1 MVDFSKKI
9 YNTNKFRSP
18 ALSFLATGAY
28 CNYPKGT
35 SEYFSFWETE
45 MDRCINGF
53 TADDG
58 DYITGYNY
66 FYLNY
71 CPIQRIIYK
80 ITKDAKGHDVVKK
93 TRETAFPD
101 FYDYDYYYFLSIE
114 EAENQGKHLC
124 VAKARRKGFEQPESE
139 EVLTPNGFVTMGSLK
154 VGDFVMN
161 PDGRACKV
169 IEINEQGEQEVYEVE
184 LQDGRKVRCG
194 ENHLWSTINS
204 TRGKLHIKTTKEYS
218 KLKLKQGSKGKEFYP
233 YKLPSVRPIDFEQPP
248 GKIDPYVL
256 GVLLGDGYICG
267 SQIKFST
274 DDIFIV
280 EELSKRLPNYTIK
293 PLTDKFQYVIISNQ
307 KGIHELGRELKTLGL
322 RVKADKKFIPLE
334 YKLAPIEYRMEL
346 LQGLMDTDGS
356 CTNGASTFVSTSEQ
370 LVDDVAFLCRSLGIR
385 CKKSNEIPGRSNV
398 DFGNGNFSNTLPH
411 WELTIITEEN
421 VFKLPRKLEKLRHDR
436 TYKYNAIGLKS
447 IKSLGYKEKQR
458 CIIVDHDN
466 SLYLTKDFIPT
477 HNSYKGG
484 AMLCRNFFLIPN
496 SKSYVY
502 AANKQYLTEDGILTK
517 AWDYMDFI
525 DGNTAWGKKRQVSN
539 TAMRRRASML
549 VTDDYGN
556 KVEIGYKSEIM
567 GVSIKDNPDSVRGK
581 AGKLILWEEAGSNNQ
596 LEAAWQIARP
606 SVEQDGVAFGLMIMF
621 GTGGDEGDNV
631 AGLRNAFYDPKA
643 FNCIEFDNI
652 WDEGAQGGKPCGFFV
667 PQHTNLDIRDENG
680 KRLYMDEDG
689 NTLHEKAREFILNL
703 REEELKS
710 AKSSQQVDRYCAE
723 HCLDKNTWIS
733 TEDGVSR
740 IKDNPKAWMTGIRK
754 IYEVTTEDGTKVLAT
769 DNHPFFNGEKYICLR
784 DLKVGDTIKYYNT
797 IFSTE
802 YQYVEIPGLIPATN
816 FKLKIDEDWAKFIGL
831 FLGDGSFYGKQGKIS
846 VIFDK
851 KDISSFKWCSEF
863 IIKNFGNATVSDS
876 GKNKGAWELNVT
888 RINSTNV
895 FKALDLIKSS
905 SSGTLKRYVH
915 VPEYIMKSPKS
926 VVAAFL
932 SGLFD
937 SDGFSTKDGTRIGF
951 FSKNIE
957 LLYDMQF
964 LLRGFDIHA
973 KISSRQQKNGNGYVY
988 TENKLNLHKIDI
1000 PVFREQIGFLSDRK
1014 NNNIELSSAVR
1025 KTKDY
1030 HYSKITSIEYIKEDE
1045 AWDIETST
1053 HALSANGIWVHNSET
1068 PAEAFTELS
1077 GNIFPK
1083 KELQKQLAKIRTN
1096 KKLANAKQVGYLTE
1110 VKGEIV
1116 WNISKNKND
1125 IKEFPLPKTADP
1137 TGAVVIWEHPVKDAP
1152 FGLYVAGIDPYD
1164 QDQSGTNSLGCC
1176 LIYKRFQDFESYQD
1190 VIVAEYT
1197 GRPKT
1202 AEEFYENVRK
1212 LLKYYNA
1219 KAMVENQNTGIFTY
1233 FNNKHCNYLLADQPD
1248 IIRDITNSSKVNRG
1262 KGCHMTK
1269 EIKAWGID
1277 RIKEWLEEDLGN
1289 DTLRLNTIMSEPLL
1303 EELIKYNEKINV
1315 DRVMALLQIMIYKE
1329 QLYNYQVKQKTEK
1342 EKQIRLFNAPLFKN
1356 YDNTY
1361 EPQINNSFSTTT
1373 YMFTN

>member
-1 MVDFSKKI
+1 MVDFTKKI
-9 YNTNKFRSP
+9 LNSDKFRSP
-18 ALSFLATGAY
+18 ALTFLTTGAY
-28 CNYPKGT
+28 CSYPRGT
-35 SEYFSFWETE
+35 SEYYSFWETE
-45 MDRCINGF
+45 MDRCINGY
-53 TADDG
+53 TAEDG
-58 DYITGYNY
+58 DFITGYHY

-71 CPIQRIIYK
+71 CPIVRQSYEQVVNRRTG
-80 ITKDAKGHDVVKK
+80 ITEWKSVSKR
-93 TRETAFPD
+93 TFPD
-101 FYDYDYYYFLSIE
+101 FYDYDYFYFQAIE
-114 EAENQGKHLC
+114 EAQEEGKHLC
-124 VAKARRKGFEQPESE
+124 VAKARRKG
-139 EVLTPNGFVTMGSLK
+139 
-154 VGDFVMN
+154 
-161 PDGRACKV
+161 
-169 IEINEQGEQEVYEVE
+169 
-184 LQDGRKVRCG
+184 
-194 ENHLWSTINS
+194 
-204 TRGKLHIKTTKEYS
+204 YS
-218 KLKLKQGSKGKEFYP
+218 FK
-233 YKLPSVRPIDFEQPP
+233 
-248 GKIDPYVL
+248 
-256 GVLLGDGYICG
+256 
-267 SQIKFST
+267 
-274 DDIFIV
+274 
-280 EELSKRLPNYTIK
+280 
-293 PLTDKFQYVIISNQ
+293 
-307 KGIHELGRELKTLGL
+307 
-322 RVKADKKFIPLE
+322 
-334 YKLAPIEYRMEL
+334 
-346 LQGLMDTDGS
+346 
-356 CTNGASTFVSTSEQ
+356 GAS
-370 LVDDVAFLCRSLGIR
+370 
-385 CKKSNEIPGRSNV
+385 
-398 DFGNGNFSNTLPH
+398 
-411 WELTIITEEN
+411 
-421 VFKLPRKLEKLRHDR
+421 
-436 TYKYNAIGLKS
+436 
-447 IKSLGYKEKQR
+447 
-458 CIIVDHDN
+458 
-466 SLYLTKDFIPT
+466 
-477 HNSYKGG
+477 
-484 AMLCRNFFLIPN
+484 MLCRNFFLIPN

-502 AANKQYLTEDGILTK
+502 ASNKQYLTDDGILTK

-525 DGNTAWGKKRQVSN
+525 DEFTAWGKKRQVAN

-549 VTDDYGN
+549 VTDEFGN
-556 KVEIGYKSEIM
+556 KVEVGYKSEII
-567 GVSIKDNPDSVRGK
+567 GVSLKDNPDSVRGK
-581 AGKLILWEEAGSNNQ
+581 RGMLILWEEAGTFAE
-596 LEAAWQIARP
+596 LKAAWEIARP
-606 SVEQDGVAFGLMIMF
+606 SVEHDGVAFGLMIMF
-621 GTGGDEGDNV
+621 GTGGDQGDAV
-631 AGLRNAFYDPKA
+631 EPLREAFYNPES
-643 FNCIEFDNI
+643 FNCLGFNNI
-652 WDEGAQGGKPCGFFV
+652 WDEGYSDKKCGFFI
-667 PQHTNLDIRDENG
+667 PQHTNLDTRDENG
-680 KRLYMDEDG
+680 NRMFMDKDG
-689 NTLHEKAREFILNL
+689 NTLHEKAKKFILDL
-703 REEELKS
+703 REKELKNT
-710 AKSSQQVDRYCAE
+710 KSSQQIDRYCAE

-831 FLGDGSFYGKQGKIS
+831 FMGDGSFYGKQGKIS

-863 IIKNFGNATVSDS
+863 FIKNFGNAAVSDS

-973 KISSRQQKNGNGYVY
+973 KISSRQQKNGNGYIY

-1030 HYSKITSIEYIKEDE
+1030 HYGKITSIEYIKEDE

-1068 PAEAFTELS
+1068 PSEAFTELS

-1083 KELQKQLAKIRTN
+1083 RELQKQLSKIRTN

-1110 VKGEIV
+1110 VKGEAV
-1116 WNISKNKND
+1116 WNISKKPND
-1125 IKEFPLPKTADP
+1125 ITQYPLPQMADP
-1137 TGAVVIWEHPVKDAP
+1137 TGAVVIWEHPLKDAP
-1152 FGLYVAGIDPYD
+1152 FGLYIAGIDPYD
-1164 QDQSGTNSLGCC
+1164 QDQSGTNSLGSCI
-1176 LIYKRFQDFESYQD
+1176 IYKRFQNFESYQD
-1190 VIVAEYT
+1190 IIVAEYT

-1233 FNNKHCNYLLADQPD
+1233 FNNKHCSYLLADQPD
-1248 IIRDITNSSKVNRG
+1248 IIRDITNNSRVNRG

-1277 RIKEWLEEDLGN
+1277 RIKEWLEEDRGN
-1289 DTLRLNTIMSEPLL
+1289 DTLGLNTILSEPLL
-1303 EELIKYNEKINV
+1303 EELIKYNDKMNA
-1315 DRVMALLQIMIYKE
+1315 DRVMAFIQVLIYRE
-1329 QLYNYQVKQKTEK
+1329 QLFNYQVKKKEETEK
-1342 EKQIRLFNAPLFKN
+1342 KIRLFDKPIFKD
-1356 YDNTY
+1356 YRDTY
-1361 EPQINNSFSTTT
+1361 EPQMNNSFSTTT
-1373 YMFTN
+1373 FMYTN

>member
-9 YNTNKFRSP
+9 INSNKFRQP
-18 ALSFLATGAY
+18 AIQFMETGSY
-28 CNYPKGT
+28 CLYPKGT

-45 MDRCINGF
+45 TDRCVNGF
-53 TADDG
+53 TAEDG

-154 VGDFVMN
+154 VGDFVIN

-293 PLTDKFQYVIISNQ
+293 PLTNKFQYVIISNQ

-421 VFKLPRKLEKLRHDR
+421 IFKLPRKLEKLRHDR

-723 HCLDKNTWIS
+723 H
-733 TEDGVSR
+733 
-740 IKDNPKAWMTGIRK
+740 
-754 IYEVTTEDGTKVLAT
+754 
-769 DNHPFFNGEKYICLR
+769 
-784 DLKVGDTIKYYNT
+784 
-797 IFSTE
+797 
-802 YQYVEIPGLIPATN
+802 
-816 FKLKIDEDWAKFIGL
+816 
-831 FLGDGSFYGKQGKIS
+831 
-846 VIFDK
+846 
-851 KDISSFKWCSEF
+851 
-863 IIKNFGNATVSDS
+863 
-876 GKNKGAWELNVT
+876 
-888 RINSTNV
+888 
-895 FKALDLIKSS
+895 
-905 SSGTLKRYVH
+905 
-915 VPEYIMKSPKS
+915 
-926 VVAAFL
+926 
-932 SGLFD
+932 
-937 SDGFSTKDGTRIGF
+937 
-951 FSKNIE
+951 
-957 LLYDMQF
+957 
-964 LLRGFDIHA
+964 
-973 KISSRQQKNGNGYVY
+973 
-988 TENKLNLHKIDI
+988 
-1000 PVFREQIGFLSDRK
+1000 
-1014 NNNIELSSAVR
+1014 
-1025 KTKDY
+1025 
-1030 HYSKITSIEYIKEDE
+1030 
-1045 AWDIETST
+1045 
-1053 HALSANGIWVHNSET
+1053 SET

-1083 KELQKQLAKIRTN
+1083 KELQKQLARIRTN

-1137 TGAVVIWEHPVKDAP
+1137 TGAIVIWEHPVKDAP
-1152 FGLYVAGIDPYD
+1152 FGLYIAGIDPYD
-1164 QDQSGTNSLGCC
+1164 QDQSGTNSLGSCI
-1176 LIYKRFQDFESYQD
+1176 IYKRFQDFESYQD